1 MKTATFISEKLEQ
14 LDRDL
19 TASLPGNARLS
30 LLTGSSGLA
39 LFYYNMYQQF
49 GDEKYSN
56 RAAAILEEAMEE
68 VNNGIRSYTYCD
80 GLAGYAYLLNYL
92 QQKAFI
98 DNSITDFLIQCDEI
112 LYSVFGRMQ
121 LKSNTD
127 LLHGSLGLAAYF
139 LDRYQS
145 GTIELNRIRQIG
157 EAIRLSLD
165 EIILAQQAPQQDVY
179 VNCGMAHGIVSM
191 ILFLV
196 KYHELADNKAMVSAS
211 VKAAVDCLLRFK
223 STDPRSISL
232 YPSIVKLNAAGMDT
246 TYDIPLGWCYGD
258 IIVSIGLYHAAQL
271 LKDDNLLHE
280 AEGLALAAARR
291 NTPRSALVHDA
302 CLCHGGAG
310 LAHMYKKWYRFTGN
324 EIFNA
329 SYHLWMDKTLE
340 LSNHPDGI
348 GGFKKYNG
356 GPFVQMPGILDGAA
370 GMGLVLMDY
379 LQGEQEDNDWDR
391 VLFLA

>member
-1 MKTATFISEKLEQ
+1 MKTATFINNKLEQ

-19 TASLPGNARLS
+19 TASANEQSRLA
-30 LLTGSSGLA
+30 LLTGNSGLA
-39 LFYYNMYQQF
+39 LFYYHMYHHF
-49 GDEKYSN
+49 GDEQYRN

-68 VNNGIRSYTYCD
+68 INKGIRSYTYCD

-92 QQKAFI
+92 QQKDFI

-145 GTIELNRIRQIG
+145 GAVALSSIREIG

-165 EIILAQQAPQQDVY
+165 KVVHDRQAPQEEVY

-196 KYHELADNKAMVSAS
+196 KYHPLADNQDAVSAS
-211 VKAAVDCLLRFK
+211 LKAGVDCLLQFK
-223 STDPRSISL
+223 STDPASISL
-232 YPSIVKLNAAGMDT
+232 YPSIVKVNAVGIDT
-246 TYDIPLGWCYGD
+246 TYNIPLGWCYGD
-258 IIVSIGLYHAAQL
+258 IIVSIGLYRAGSL
-271 LKDDNLLHE
+271 LQDNDLLRE
-280 AEGLALAAARR
+280 AECLALAAAKR
-291 NTPRSALVHDA
+291 NTPRTALVHDA

-356 GPFVQMPGILDGAA
+356 GPFVQMAGILDGAA

-379 LQGEQEDNDWDR
+379 LQGDQEDNDWDR